1 MAIVAAGLRPNWH
14 LIGDGMWE
22 TTVVVERSQLVDAQ
36 QDRVFSLLAD
46 PVVWSLRP
54 GHFAFE
60 VAAPPGSGRLFCW
73 LGAHRDYVGSSVLTV
88 REEVAGQMISFRTSA
103 PGVPQGELVFTLSA
117 MSEGA
122 RVKVTI
128 TVRQTVRRGLKPD
141 AEANWPW
148 RLQVWLDAIRA
159 AVEGRRPWPGTGIPP
174 DMSQRL
180 AGRRKLKN
188 PVTTAVAGLIAA
200 PPEQVWEAF
209 YAPDTLSIALP
220 EEVLC
225 GGHVPGTPERQV
237 GEMQYQI
244 TRNADG
250 KLWPSVSVVTDLV
263 PGHSALVQSTGPLR
277 GELYHLLTPVEEG
290 TRVEMVLRLRARS
303 LKRSRREDVMHSLAT
318 QLQTNLNAYKAVIEE
333 SPDQE

>member
-1 MAIVAAGLRPNWH
+1 
-14 LIGDGMWE
+14 MWE
-22 TTVVVERSQLVDAQ
+22 TTVVVERSQLVDGP
-36 QDRVFSLLAD
+36 QDQVFSLLAD
-46 PVVWSLRP
+46 PAVWSLRP

-60 VAAPPGSGRLFCW
+60 VAAPPGSGRLYCW
-73 LGAHRDYVGSSVLTV
+73 LGAHRDLGSSVLTV
-88 REEVAGQMISFRTSA
+88 REEVPGHAISFRTLA
-103 PGVPQGELVFTLSA
+103 PGVPQGELAFTLSA

-159 AVEGRRPWPGTGIPP
+159 AVEGRRPWPGAGIPP
-174 DMSQRL
+174 DMWQRY
-180 AGRRKLKN
+180 AGRWKLKN

-200 PPEQVWEAF
+200 PAEQVWEAI

-237 GEMQYQI
+237 GEMQYEI
-244 TRNADG
+244 ARNADG
-250 KLWPSVSVVTDLV
+250 QLWPSVSVVTDLV
-263 PGHSALVQSTGPLR
+263 PGHSALVQNTGPSH

-290 TRVEMVLRLRARS
+290 TRVEMVLRLPARS
-303 LKRSRREDVMHSLAT
+303 LKRSRREDVMHSAAT
-318 QLQTNLNAYKAVIEE
+318 QLLTILNAYKAVIEE

>member
-1 MAIVAAGLRPNWH
+1 
-14 LIGDGMWE
+14 MWE

-36 QDRVFSLLAD
+36 QDQVFSLLAD
-46 PVVWSLRP
+46 PAVWSLRP
-54 GHFAFE
+54 ARFAFE
-60 VAAPPGSGRLFCW
+60 VAAPPGAGRLYCW
-73 LGAHRDYVGSSVLTV
+73 LGAHRDYLGCSLLTV
-88 REEVAGQMISFRTSA
+88 REEVAGQTISFRTPA
-103 PGVPQGELVFTLSA
+103 PGAPQGELVFTLSA
-117 MSEGA
+117 TSEGA

-159 AVEGRRPWPGTGIPP
+159 AVEGRRSWPGTGIPP

-180 AGRRKLKN
+180 GGGRKLKN
-188 PVTTAVAGLIAA
+188 PMTTAVAGLIAA
-200 PPEQVWEAF
+200 PPEQVWEAIC
-209 YAPDTLSIALP
+209 APDTLSIALP
-220 EEVLC
+220 EQVLC

-250 KLWPSVSVVTDLV
+250 KLWPSVTVVTDLV

-277 GELYHLLTPVEEG
+277 GEVYHLLTPVEEG
-290 TRVEMVLRLRARS
+290 TRVEMVLRLPARS
-303 LKRSRREDVMHSLAT
+303 LKRSRREDVMQSVAT
-318 QLQTNLNAYKAVIEE
+318 QLQTNLNAYKALIEE
-333 SPDQE
+333 SPDQD